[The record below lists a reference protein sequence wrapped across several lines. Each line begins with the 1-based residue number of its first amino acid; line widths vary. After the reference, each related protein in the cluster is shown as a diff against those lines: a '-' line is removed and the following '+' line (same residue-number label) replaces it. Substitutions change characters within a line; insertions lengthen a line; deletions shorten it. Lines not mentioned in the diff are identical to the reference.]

1 MAVAGQEWAAARVG
15 SVRGTAEAE
24 SQRPLVLVV
33 DDDRTLRRLCESA
46 LVADYR
52 VITASNGEEALRQV
66 YEHHPQLILLDV
78 SMPVMDGWEACR
90 RIRQVCDTPVIMLT
104 ARDSNDDVVKGLDA
118 GADDYVTKPFH
129 PGQLRAR
136 IRAVLRRNRTVAASP
151 DVVSLA
157 GGSLVVDRLRRLA
170 IVEGREVML
179 TSTEY
184 KLLEYLALRPDEV
197 VPTRRL
203 LEHAWGPEYIGE
215 VDYVKT
221 YIAHLRRKI
230 ERDPRNP
237 EYFHARR
244 GMGYVLSSSG
254 RQERAEESEETETA
268 SDAG

>member
-1 MAVAGQEWAAARVG
+1 MSMTGQSLVSARVG
-15 SVRGTAEAE
+15 SVREAADGE
-24 SQRPLVLVV
+24 AQRPLVLVV

-46 LVADYR
+46 LTADYR
-52 VITASNGEEALRQV
+52 VISASNGEEALRQV
-66 YEHHPQLILLDV
+66 YQHHPHLILLDI

-104 ARDSNDDVVKGLDA
+104 ARDSNEDVVRGLDV

-136 IRAVLRRNRTVAASP
+136 IRAVLRRNRTVAAAQ

-170 IVEGREVML
+170 IVRGREVTL

-184 KLLEYLALRPDEV
+184 KLLEHV
-197 VPTRRL
+197 
-203 LEHAWGPEYIGE
+203 WGPEYIGE

-221 YIAHLRRKI
+221 YVAHLRRKI

-244 GMGYVLSSSG
+244 GLGYILSSSG
-254 RQERAEESEETETA
+254 RQEQADEAEG
-268 SDAG
+268 AGEVG